1 MKTFSIRALFNG
13 TLALLGLIL
22 AFGGFFA
29 YELEQAADQVTQA
42 HNSRYH
48 SYLLAAELRQ
58 SSDDLTR
65 LARTYVVTGDP
76 KWEQQYNTILDIRNG
91 KVPRPAQYQNIY
103 WDFLAAGIDPGRGTE
118 PAVPLI
124 DLMKQ
129 AGFTEAELDK
139 LKQAAANS
147 DGLVKT
153 ETIAMNLVKG
163 LRQDA
168 SGQFTVKGEPDL
180 AQAREM
186 MHDAHYHTEKAKIV
200 KPISEFFT
208 MLDQRTADTVRH
220 AEDVRNAWFNAMAVD
235 GVLLIIAMLLALH
248 FIYRQIVHSLQKT
261 MDLTH
266 QMAAGD
272 LTGKVSATGPTEVA
286 QVLEGLAQ
294 MKTSLSSI
302 VARVRSSADAVST
315 ASSEISQGNTNLS
328 ERTERQ
334 ASALEE
340 TAASMEQ
347 LNGNVSNNAENAR
360 QANQLAITASEVAA
374 RGGSVVAQ
382 VVETMK
388 GINDSSRKIADII
401 SVIDGIAFQ
410 TNILALNAAVEAA
423 RAGEQGRGFAVV
435 ASEVR
440 SLAGRSA
447 EAAREIK
454 TLINDS
460 VERVEQGSSLVDQA
474 GLTMTEVVGSIRHVT
489 DIMGEISNASAE
501 QATGVRQV
509 GEAITQMD
517 QVTQQ
522 NAALVEQM
530 AAASGS
536 LNSQATDLVQA
547 VSTFKLDGQ
556 TGTPQFK
563 PRSQSARAAVSLGVP
578 RPTRQPAPAPLA
590 GPRHAPLKPAAAA
603 PQPAAAPAADD
614 WETF

>member
-208 MLDQRTADTVRH
+208 MLDQRTAETVRH
-220 AEDVRNAWFNAMAVD
+220 AESVRNAWFNAMAVD
-235 GVLLIIAMLLALH
+235 GVLLIVAMLLALH

-374 RGGSVVAQ
+374 RGGAVVAQ
-382 VVETMK
+382 VVQTMK

-489 DIMGEISNASAE
+489 DIMGEISHASAE

-522 NAALVEQM
+522 NAALVEEM

-536 LNSQATDLVQA
+536 LNSQATDMVQA

-556 TGTPQFK
+556 AGAPQFT
-563 PRSQSARAAVSLGVP
+563 PRPHSSRAPVSLGAP
-578 RPTRQPAPAPLA
+578 RPTRQGAAAPLA
-590 GPRHAPLKPAAAA
+590 APRQTPLKPAAAA
-603 PQPAAAPAADD
+603 PQPAAASDD